1 MGKLEDEETGIYYLK
16 HRGNTTDDTTQWKH
30 PKLFLL
36 LKSKQKDTEG
46 RKCAYDTERGR
57 KKPKE
62 KLNKES
68 RKVVTNLKG
77 LRERK
82 EKEDEMGRLIYPPAE
97 RGGRPADWYN
107 NTI

>member
-1 MGKLEDEETGIYYLK
+1 MVSDGETGGRRNWNLLLEAPRKYYRR
-16 HRGNTTDDTTQWKH
+16 HDTVKAPET
-30 PKLFLL
+30 FLL

-97 RGGRPADWYN
+97 RGGRPAD
-107 NTI
+107 